1 MHGEL
6 HERRQAERLDLAQM
20 VRIRPFD
27 PDLPAEYCTTFN
39 VSKNGLYFATSA
51 GHYSLGMM
59 VYVTA
64 DFQPGSPMSRSVTGA
79 VVRLD
84 DLESGKRGVAIH
96 IFSGRPSTAAG

>member
-1 MHGEL
+1 MHAQTN
-6 HERRQAERLDLAQM
+6 ERRQAPRLELAQM

-27 PDLPAEYCTTFN
+27 PDFPAEYCTTFN

-64 DFQPGSPMSRSVTGA
+64 DFQPGSPMDRSVTGA
-79 VVRLD
+79 VVRID
-84 DLESGKRGVAIH
+84 ELEAGKHGIAIH
-96 IFSGRPSTAAG
+96 IFSGPPSSTT